1 MSTIVFSVG
10 CSGSGKSLL
19 GNNLKKRLPDL
30 RIVCMDDI
38 RQEMTGDVSDQSQNE
53 KVFKA
58 SQSAIHDTLIKDEDV
73 YVSAT
78 NLVGK
83 TGLVKQI
90 AALQEKY
97 KNLHAIVVFFTDSK
111 DPRACL
117 KRVMSDL
124 NSGVDRSRVPED
136 VIDKQH
142 KRFMAMYD
150 TPWIQ
155 ERTILGIDVVDVPN
169 AANEAKADEIAA
181 KVKKN
186 WKK

>member
-1 MSTIVFSVG
+1 MTILFPIG
-10 CSGSGKSLL
+10 CSGAGKSLL
-19 GNNLKKRLPDL
+19 GDELKKRLPDL
-30 RIVCMDDI
+30 RIICMDDL
-38 RQEMTGDVSDQSQNE
+38 RREMTGDVSDQSQNE

-58 SQSAIHDTLIKDEDV
+58 SQAAMHAALAKDEDV

-83 TGLVKQI
+83 AGLVKQI
-90 AALQEKY
+90 VELQEKY
-97 KNLHAIVVFFTDSK
+97 KNLRAIVVFLTDSK

-117 KRVMSDL
+117 KRVTNDL
-124 NSGVDRSRVPED
+124 DSGVDRSRVPED

-150 TPWIQ
+150 APWIQ
-155 ERTILGIDVVDVPN
+155 ERTILGIDVIDVSN
-169 AANEAKADEIAA
+169 AANEAKIDEIVA